1 MKTCS
6 YCGNEYADGVT
17 VCPMDGQPVIRS
29 QAGRGKV
36 ATPPQ
41 GAQSAFDVRLVS
53 PILSAGKYRVFVE
66 RSDLV
71 FIQMEGGSK
80 SFLAALAPLLGPIGN
95 LIPLVLWL
103 FAIRETKA
111 KRRRLETKDPE
122 ELLRE
127 SKANFKLNL
136 AEIRDA
142 AMEAPSR
149 LVAIGKA
156 GRLNLVVRHGE
167 RIKCEFENVAEMTK
181 AILLLAAFLDSTL
194 RVNVEWSGEKR
205 RFEKKKKDL
214 TR

>member
-1 MKTCS
+1 MKKCS
-6 YCGNEYADGVT
+6 YCGKEYAEGVT

-29 QAGRGKV
+29 QAGPGKV

-41 GAQSAFDVRLVS
+41 GAQSAFEVRLVS

-80 SFLAALAPLLGPIGN
+80 SILSAVAPLLGPVGN
-95 LIPLVLWL
+95 LIPLLLWL

-122 ELLRE
+122 QLLRE

-142 AMEAPSR
+142 AIEAPSR
-149 LVAIGKA
+149 FLAIGKA

-167 RIKCEFENVAEMTK
+167 RIRCEFENVAEMSR
-181 AILLLAAFLDSTL
+181 AICLLVPRLDSTL
-194 RVNVEWSGEKR
+194 QVNVAWNAKMR
-205 RFEKKKKDL
+205 RFEKKKNDL

>member
-6 YCGNEYADGVT
+6 YCGKEYAEGVT

-29 QAGRGKV
+29 QAGPGKIE
-36 ATPPQ
+36 APPQ
-41 GAQSAFDVRLVS
+41 RAQPAFEVRLVS

-80 SFLAALAPLLGPIGN
+80 SILAAVAPLLGPMGN
-95 LIPLVLWL
+95 MIPVILWL
-103 FAIRETKA
+103 FAVRETKA
-111 KRRRLETKDPE
+111 KRRRLETRDPE

-136 AEIRDA
+136 AEIREA
-142 AMEAPSR
+142 AVEAPSR
-149 LVAIGKA
+149 FVAIGKA

-181 AILLLAAFLDSTL
+181 AIQLLGTLLDSTL
-194 RVNVEWSGEKR
+194 RVNVAWNGEKR
-205 RFEKKKKDL
+205 CFDRKKKDL